1 MKTDMKAKLRRHE
14 MCIGTHVSLNEAVVT
29 EMMGYLPYDYLWIDM
44 EHSVIN
50 TERLLGQL
58 GVETALP
65 EATAYLVVD
74 GKRH

>member
-58 GVETALP
+58 IAARV
-65 EATAYLVVD
+65 
-74 GKRH
+74 RN

>member
-50 TERLLGQL
+50 T
-58 GVETALP
+58 
-65 EATAYLVVD
+65 
-74 GKRH
+74 